1 MLECWSLKTVA
12 IVAVGIISFGAWTV
26 TIRVTIQDRKI
37 VVVVIALTRIAARN
51 NAGFEV
57 AMHTKIPITPQMRE
71 FNDAVQ
77 EADALT
83 DGQFDQE
90 PAVVLLERLHQ
101 MKIYP
106 HSARHLA
113 EAIAGVAVKR

>member
-1 MLECWSLKTVA
+1 MSPQWETLWNA
-12 IVAVGIISFGAWTV
+12 
-26 TIRVTIQDRKI
+26 TIASIQSSKI
-37 VVVVIALTRIAARN
+37 
-51 NAGFEV
+51 
-57 AMHTKIPITPQMRE
+57 MHTKISITPQMRE

-83 DGQFDQE
+83 DGRFDQE

-113 EAIAGVAVKR
+113 EAIAGIAVKR

>member
-1 MLECWSLKTVA
+1 MKNS
-12 IVAVGIISFGAWTV
+12 
-26 TIRVTIQDRKI
+26 Q
-37 VVVVIALTRIAARN
+37 
-51 NAGFEV
+51 
-57 AMHTKIPITPQMRE
+57 IPITPQMRE

-83 DGQFDQE
+83 DGRFDQE
-90 PAVVLLERLHQ
+90 PAVVLLDRLQQ

-113 EAIAGVAVKR
+113 EAMAGIAVKKG